1 MLLKLLIFNNCIK
14 MIKKLTLSTIAS
26 LLLLSQASNSQ
37 TKVGTIG
44 EITGT
49 IGAATHYVSKGFE
62 SNRDKPTANLTGEFA
77 SSSNIQVILGAGIFA
92 AKPDKPVT
100 AGTGYDYE
108 MNYYGGLR
116 KAIDKATLEAGY
128 IYVHFPSASKGDE
141 LALNTG
147 AYYGKA
153 SFQATKDTSFRV
165 YYEQDDTGGAV
176 VGDEKRKVIQNYIE
190 VGFSHNLGPATLNAS
205 YGDYKKA
212 AKHYKVGLSKE
223 IMGFNV
229 SADYIDNDKTKATV
243 TDKHDNQLVVVS
255 VSKSF

>member
-1 MLLKLLIFNNCIK
+1 
-14 MIKKLTLSTIAS
+14 MIKKLTLSSIAS

-49 IGAATHYVSKGFE
+49 IGAATHYVSKGIE
-62 SNRDKPTANLTGEFA
+62 SNRDKPTASLTGEFA

-165 YYEQDDTGGAV
+165 YYEQDDTGGAINS
-176 VGDEKRKVIQNYIE
+176 DRQKLAQNYVE

-205 YGDYKKA
+205 YGDA
-212 AKHYKVGLSKE
+212 QNLVTHYKVGLSKE

-229 SADYIDNDKTKATV
+229 SADYIDNDKTKANIV
-243 TDKHDNQLVVVS
+243 DKHDNQLVVLS

>member
-1 MLLKLLIFNNCIK
+1 MN
-14 MIKKLTLSTIAS
+14 KKIILSSFAS
-26 LLLLSQASNSQ
+26 IVLLSEVANSQ
-37 TKVGTIG
+37 TKIGTIG

-49 IGAATHYVSKGFE
+49 IGAATHYVSKGIE
-62 SNRDKPTANLTGEFA
+62 QNRDKPTASLTGEFA
-77 SSSNIQVILGAGIFA
+77 SSSDIQIILGAGIFA

-100 AGTGYDYE
+100 AGGGYDYE

-116 KAIDKATLEAGY
+116 KAIDKVTLEAGY
-128 IYVHFPSASKGDE
+128 IYVDYPSASKGDA

-165 YYEQDDTGGAV
+165 YYEQDDTKGA
-176 VGDEKRKVIQNYIE
+176 KVTSGKILQNYTEI
-190 VGFSHNLGPATLNAS
+190 GLSHNIGPATLNAS

-212 AKHYKVGLSKE
+212 VKHYKVGLSKE

-229 SADYIDNDKTKATV
+229 SADYIDNDKTKANI
-243 TDKHDNQLVVVS
+243 TDKHDNQLVVLS

>member
-1 MLLKLLIFNNCIK
+1 

-62 SNRDKPTANLTGEFA
+62 QNRDKPTASLTGEFA
-77 SSSNIQVILGAGIFA
+77 SSSDIQVILGAGIFA
-92 AKPDKPVT
+92 ARQDKPVT

-116 KAIDKATLEAGY
+116 KAIDKVTLEAGY
-128 IYVHFPSASKGDE
+128 IYVDYPSASKGDE
-141 LALNTG
+141 LAVNTG

-153 SFQATKDTSFRV
+153 SLQATKDTSFRV
-165 YYEQDDTGGAV
+165 YYEQDDTKGAIV
-176 VGDEKRKVIQNYIE
+176 TSGKILQNYTEI
-190 VGFSHNLGPATLNAS
+190 GLSHNIGPATLNAS
-205 YGDYKKA
+205 YGDYKKVV
-212 AKHYKVGLSKE
+212 KHYKVGLSKE

-229 SADYIDNDKTKATV
+229 SADYIDNDKTKENV

>member
-1 MLLKLLIFNNCIK
+1 MN
-14 MIKKLTLSTIAS
+14 KKLILSSFAS
-26 LLLLSQASNSQ
+26 IILLSEVANSQ
-37 TKVGTIG
+37 TKIGTIG

-49 IGAATHYVSKGFE
+49 IGAATHYVSKGIE
-62 SNRDKPTANLTGEFA
+62 QNRDKPTASLIGEFA
-77 SSSNIQVILGAGIFA
+77 SSSNIQLILGAGIFA

-100 AGTGYDYE
+100 AGGGYDYE

-116 KAIDKATLEAGY
+116 KAIDKVTLEAGY
-128 IYVHFPSASKGDE
+128 IYIDYPSASKGYE

-165 YYEQDDTGGAV
+165 YYEQDDTKGSIVTSG
-176 VGDEKRKVIQNYIE
+176 KILQNYTEI
-190 VGFSHNLGPATLNAS
+190 GFSHNIGPATLNAS
-205 YGDYKKA
+205 YGDWKKA
-212 AKHYKVGLSKE
+212 VKHYKVGLSKE

-229 SADYIDNDKTKATV
+229 SADYIDNDKTKENTV
-243 TDKHDNQLVVVS
+243 DKHDNQLVVLS

>member
-1 MLLKLLIFNNCIK
+1 

-62 SNRDKPTANLTGEFA
+62 QNRDKPTASLTGEFA
-77 SSSNIQVILGAGIFA
+77 SSSDIQVILGAGIFA

-116 KAIDKATLEAGY
+116 KAIDKVTLEAGY
-128 IYVHFPSASKGDE
+128 IYVDYPSASKGDE
-141 LALNTG
+141 LLDTG

-165 YYEQDDTGGAV
+165 YYEQDDTGGALY
-176 VGDEKRKVIQNYIE
+176 GDAKRKILQNYTEI
-190 VGFSHNLGPATLNAS
+190 GLSHNIGPATLNAS
-205 YGDYKKA
+205 YGDYKKVV
-212 AKHYKVGLSKE
+212 KHYKVGLSKE

-229 SADYIDNDKTKATV
+229 SADYIDNDKTKENV
-243 TDKHDNQLVVVS
+243 PDNHDNQLVVVS

>member
-1 MLLKLLIFNNCIK
+1 
-14 MIKKLTLSTIAS
+14 MIKKLTLSSIAS
-26 LLLLSQASNSQ
+26 LLLLTQASNSQ
-37 TKVGTIG
+37 TKIGTIG

-49 IGAATHYVSKGFE
+49 IGAATHYVSKGIE
-62 SNRDKPTANLTGEFA
+62 SNRDKPTASLTGEFA
-77 SSSNIQVILGAGIFA
+77 SSSDIQVILGAGIFA

-100 AGTGYDYE
+100 AGLGYDYE

-116 KAIDKATLEAGY
+116 KAIDKVTLEAGY
-128 IYVHFPSASKGDE
+128 IYIDYPSASKGDQ

-153 SFQATKDTSFRV
+153 ALQATKDTSFRV
-165 YYEQDDTGGAV
+165 YYEQDDTGGANAA
-176 VGDEKRKVIQNYIE
+176 GGKVQKNYVE

-205 YGDYKKA
+205 YGDYKNFV
-212 AKHYKVGLSKE
+212 KHYKVGLAKE

-229 SADYIDNDKTKATV
+229 SADYVDNDKTKANI
-243 TDKHDNQLVVVS
+243 TDTHDNQLLVLS

>member
-1 MLLKLLIFNNCIK
+1 
-14 MIKKLTLSTIAS
+14 MIKKLTLSSIAS

-49 IGAATHYVSKGFE
+49 IGAATHYVSKGLE
-62 SNRDKPTANLTGEFA
+62 QNRDKPTASLTGEFA
-77 SSSNIQVILGAGIFA
+77 SASDIQVILGAGIFA

-100 AGTGYDYE
+100 AGGGYDYE

-116 KAIDKATLEAGY
+116 KAIDKVTLEAGY
-128 IYVHFPSASKGDE
+128 IYFHFPSASKGDE

-147 AYYGKA
+147 SYYGKA

-165 YYEQDDTGGAV
+165 YYEQDDTGGAINS
-176 VGDEKRKVIQNYIE
+176 DRQKLAQNYVE

-205 YGDYKKA
+205 YGDA
-212 AKHYKVGLSKE
+212 QNLVTHYKVGLSKE

-229 SADYIDNDKTKATV
+229 SADYIDNDKTKTNIV
-243 TDKHDNQLVVVS
+243 DKHDNQLVVLS

>member
-1 MLLKLLIFNNCIK
+1 MN
-14 MIKKLTLSTIAS
+14 KKIILSSFAS
-26 LLLLSQASNSQ
+26 IVLLSEVANSQ

-49 IGAATHYVSKGFE
+49 ISAATHYVSKGVE
-62 SNRDKPTANLTGEFA
+62 QNRDKPTASLTGEFA
-77 SSSNIQVILGAGIFA
+77 SSSDIQVILGAGIFA

-100 AGTGYDYE
+100 AGGGYDYE

-141 LALNTG
+141 LAFNTG

-165 YYEQDDTGGAV
+165 YYEQDDTKGA
-176 VGDEKRKVIQNYIE
+176 KVTSGKILQNYTEI
-190 VGFSHNLGPATLNAS
+190 GLSHNIGPATLNAS

-212 AKHYKVGLSKE
+212 VKHYKVGLSKE

-229 SADYIDNDKTKATV
+229 SADYIDNDKTKENV
-243 TDKHDNQLVVVS
+243 TDEHDNQLVVVS

>member
-1 MLLKLLIFNNCIK
+1 

-37 TKVGTIG
+37 TKVGKIG

-49 IGAATHYVSKGFE
+49 IGASTHYVSKGIE
-62 SNRDKPTANLTGEFA
+62 SNRDKPTASLTGEFA
-77 SSSNIQVILGAGIFA
+77 SSSDIQVILGAGIFA

-100 AGTGYDYE
+100 AGGGYDYE

-116 KAIDKATLEAGY
+116 KAIDKVTLEAGY
-128 IYVHFPSASKGDE
+128 IYVDYPSASKGDA

-165 YYEQDDTGGAV
+165 YYEQDDTKGAINTSTT
-176 VGDEKRKVIQNYIE
+176 GKFLQNYTEI
-190 VGFSHNLGPATLNAS
+190 GLSHNIGPATLNAS
-205 YGDYKKA
+205 YGDYKKVV
-212 AKHYKVGLSKE
+212 KHYKVGLSKE

-229 SADYIDNDKTKATV
+229 SADYIDNDKTKANL

>member
-1 MLLKLLIFNNCIK
+1 
-14 MIKKLTLSTIAS
+14 MIKKLTLSSIAS
-26 LLLLSQASNSQ
+26 LLLLTQASNSQ
-37 TKVGTIG
+37 TKIGTIG

-49 IGAATHYVSKGFE
+49 IGAATHYVSKGIE
-62 SNRDKPTANLTGEFA
+62 QNRDKPTASLTGEFA
-77 SSSNIQVILGAGIFA
+77 SSSDIQVILGAGIFA

-100 AGTGYDYE
+100 AGLGYDYE

-116 KAIDKATLEAGY
+116 KAIDKVTLEAGY
-128 IYVHFPSASKGDE
+128 IYIDYPSASKGDQ

-153 SFQATKDTSFRV
+153 ALQATKDTSFRV
-165 YYEQDDTGGAV
+165 YYEQDDTGGANAAR
-176 VGDEKRKVIQNYIE
+176 GKVQKNYVE

-205 YGDYKKA
+205 YGDYKNFV
-212 AKHYKVGLSKE
+212 KHYKVGLAKE

-229 SADYIDNDKTKATV
+229 SADYIDNDKTKV
-243 TDKHDNQLVVVS
+243 NITDTHDNQLLVLS

>member
-1 MLLKLLIFNNCIK
+1 
-14 MIKKLTLSTIAS
+14 MIKKLTLSSIAS

-49 IGAATHYVSKGFE
+49 IGAATHYVSKGLE
-62 SNRDKPTANLTGEFA
+62 QNRDKPTASLTGEFA
-77 SSSNIQVILGAGIFA
+77 SASDIQVILGAGIFA

-100 AGTGYDYE
+100 AGGGYDYE

-116 KAIDKATLEAGY
+116 KAIDKVTLEAGY
-128 IYVHFPSASKGDE
+128 IYFHFPSASKGDE

-147 AYYGKA
+147 SYYGKA

-165 YYEQDDTGGAV
+165 YYEQDDTGGAINS
-176 VGDEKRKVIQNYIE
+176 DRQKLAQNYVE

-205 YGDYKKA
+205 YGDA
-212 AKHYKVGLSKE
+212 QNLVTHYKVGLSKE

-229 SADYIDNDKTKATV
+229 SADYIDNDKTKANIV
-243 TDKHDNQLVVVS
+243 DKHDNQLVVLS

>member
-1 MLLKLLIFNNCIK
+1 MN
-14 MIKKLTLSTIAS
+14 KKIILSSFAS
-26 LLLLSQASNSQ
+26 IVLLSEVANSQ

-49 IGAATHYVSKGFE
+49 IGAATHYVSKGLE
-62 SNRDKPTANLTGEFA
+62 ANRDKPTASLTGEFA
-77 SSSNIQVILGAGIFA
+77 SSSDIQVILGAGIFA

-116 KAIDKATLEAGY
+116 KAIDKVTLEAGY
-128 IYVHFPSASKGDE
+128 IYVDYPSASKGDA

-165 YYEQDDTGGAV
+165 YYEQDDTDGARN
-176 VGDEKRKVIQNYIE
+176 GSIKLQTNYTE
-190 VGFSHNLGPATLNAS
+190 VGVSHNFGPAIFNAS
-205 YGDYKKA
+205 YGDFKNF
-212 AKHYKVGLSKE
+212 AKHYKVGLAKE
-223 IMGFNV
+223 IMGYNV
-229 SADYIDNDKTKATV
+229 SADYIDNDKTKANI

>member
-1 MLLKLLIFNNCIK
+1 MN
-14 MIKKLTLSTIAS
+14 KKIILSSFAS
-26 LLLLSQASNSQ
+26 IVLLSEVANSQ
-37 TKVGTIG
+37 TKIGTIG

-49 IGAATHYVSKGFE
+49 ISAATHYVSKGIE
-62 SNRDKPTANLTGEFA
+62 QNRDKPTASLTGEFA
-77 SSSNIQVILGAGIFA
+77 SSSDIQVILGAGIFA

-100 AGTGYDYE
+100 AGGGYDYE

-116 KAIDKATLEAGY
+116 KAIDKVTLEAGY
-128 IYVHFPSASKGDE
+128 IYVDYPSASKGDA

-165 YYEQDDTGGAV
+165 YYEQDDTKGW
-176 VGDEKRKVIQNYIE
+176 KVTSGKIMQNYTEI
-190 VGFSHNLGPATLNAS
+190 GLSHNIGPATFNAS
-205 YGDYKKA
+205 YGDFKDFV
-212 AKHYKVGLSKE
+212 KHYKVGLAKE
-223 IMGFNV
+223 IKGFNV
-229 SADYIDNDKTKATV
+229 SADYIDNEKTKANI

>member
-1 MLLKLLIFNNCIK
+1 
-14 MIKKLTLSTIAS
+14 MIKKLTLSSIAS
-26 LLLLSQASNSQ
+26 LLLLTQASNSQ

-49 IGAATHYVSKGFE
+49 IGAATHYVSKGLE
-62 SNRDKPTANLTGEFA
+62 QNRDKPTASLTGEFA
-77 SSSNIQVILGAGIFA
+77 SSSDIQVILGAGIFA

-100 AGTGYDYE
+100 AGLGYDYE

-116 KAIDKATLEAGY
+116 KAIDKVTLEAGY
-128 IYVHFPSASKGDE
+128 IYIDYPSASKGDQ

-153 SFQATKDTSFRV
+153 ALQATKDTSFRV
-165 YYEQDDTGGAV
+165 YYEQDDTGGANAA
-176 VGDEKRKVIQNYIE
+176 GGKVQKNYVE

-205 YGDYKKA
+205 YGDYKNFV
-212 AKHYKVGLSKE
+212 KHYKVGLAKE

-229 SADYIDNDKTKATV
+229 SADYVDNDKTKANI
-243 TDKHDNQLVVVS
+243 TDTHDNQLLVLS

>member
-1 MLLKLLIFNNCIK
+1 
-14 MIKKLTLSTIAS
+14 MIKKTIFLSIAS
-26 LLLLSQASNSQ
+26 LLLFSQASNSQ

-49 IGAATHYVSKGFE
+49 IGVASHYVSKGLE
-62 SNRDKPTANLTGEFA
+62 SNRDKPTASLTGEFA

-92 AKPDKPVT
+92 ARPDKPVT
-100 AGTGYDYE
+100 AGGGYGYE

-116 KAIDKATLEAGY
+116 KAIDKVTLEAGY
-128 IYVHFPSASKGDE
+128 IYVDYPSASKGDE

-153 SFQATKDTSFRV
+153 ALQATKDTSFRV
-165 YYEQDDTGGAV
+165 YYEQDDTGGAKS
-176 VGDEKRKVIQNYIE
+176 GGSKLIQNYKE

-205 YGDYKKA
+205 YGDFKNLI
-212 AKHYKVGLSKE
+212 KHYKVGLAKE

-229 SADYIDNDKTKATV
+229 SADYVDNNKTKANV
-243 TDKHDNQLVVVS
+243 TDKHDNQLVVFS

>member
-1 MLLKLLIFNNCIK
+1 
-14 MIKKLTLSTIAS
+14 MIKKLTFSSIAS

-49 IGAATHYVSKGFE
+49 IGAATHYVSKGYE
-62 SNRDKPTANLTGEFA
+62 QNRDKPTASLTGEFA

-100 AGTGYDYE
+100 DGGGYDYE
-108 MNYYGGLR
+108 MSYYGGLR
-116 KAIDKATLEAGY
+116 KAIDKVTLEAGY
-128 IYVHFPSASKGDE
+128 IYFGFPSASKGDE

-147 AYYGKA
+147 SYYGKA

-165 YYEQDDTGGAV
+165 YYEQDDTGGAINS
-176 VGDEKRKVIQNYIE
+176 DRQKLFQNYVE

-205 YGDYKKA
+205 YGDA
-212 AKHYKVGLSKE
+212 QNLVTHYKVGLSKE

-229 SADYIDNDKTKATV
+229 SADYMENDKVKRNNP
-243 TDKHDNQLVVVS
+243 DKHDNQLVVLS

>member
-1 MLLKLLIFNNCIK
+1 
-14 MIKKLTLSTIAS
+14 MIKKLTLSSIAS

-49 IGAATHYVSKGFE
+49 IGAATHYVSKGLE
-62 SNRDKPTANLTGEFA
+62 SNRDKPTASLTGEFA
-77 SSSNIQVILGAGIFA
+77 SASDIQVILGAGIFA
-92 AKPDKPVT
+92 AKPDKLVT
-100 AGTGYDYE
+100 AGGGYDYE

-116 KAIDKATLEAGY
+116 KAIDKVTLEAGY
-128 IYVHFPSASKGDE
+128 IYFHFPSASKGDE
-141 LALNTG
+141 LTLNTG
-147 AYYGKA
+147 SYYGKA

-165 YYEQDDTGGAV
+165 YYEQDDTGGAINS
-176 VGDEKRKVIQNYIE
+176 DRQKLAQNYVE

-205 YGDYKKA
+205 YGDA
-212 AKHYKVGLSKE
+212 QNLVTHYKVGLSKE

-229 SADYIDNDKTKATV
+229 SADYIDNDKTKSNIV
-243 TDKHDNQLVVVS
+243 DKHDNQLVVLS

>member
-1 MLLKLLIFNNCIK
+1 MN
-14 MIKKLTLSTIAS
+14 KKIILSSFAS
-26 LLLLSQASNSQ
+26 IVLLSEVANSQ

-49 IGAATHYVSKGFE
+49 ISAATHYVSKGVE
-62 SNRDKPTANLTGEFA
+62 QNRDKPTASLTGEFA
-77 SSSNIQVILGAGIFA
+77 SSSDIQVILGAGIFA

-100 AGTGYDYE
+100 AGGGYDYE

-116 KAIDKATLEAGY
+116 KAIDKVTLEAGY
-128 IYVHFPSASKGDE
+128 IYIDYPSASNGDA

-176 VGDEKRKVIQNYIE
+176 AGEAKRKHIQNYIE

-205 YGDYKKA
+205 YGDFKNLVT
-212 AKHYKVGLSKE
+212 HYKVGLAKE
-223 IMGFNV
+223 IKGFNV
-229 SADYIDNDKTKATV
+229 SADYIDNEKTKANI
-243 TDKHDNQLVVVS
+243 TDKHDNQLVVLS

>member
-1 MLLKLLIFNNCIK
+1 

-37 TKVGTIG
+37 TKVGKIG

-49 IGAATHYVSKGFE
+49 IGASTHYVSKGIE
-62 SNRDKPTANLTGEFA
+62 SNRDKPTASLTGEFA

-116 KAIDKATLEAGY
+116 KAIDKVTLEAGY
-128 IYVHFPSASKGDE
+128 IYVDYPSASKGDA

-165 YYEQDDTGGAV
+165 YYEQDDTKGAIV
-176 VGDEKRKVIQNYIE
+176 TSGKILQNYTEI
-190 VGFSHNLGPATLNAS
+190 GLSHNIGPATLNAS
-205 YGDYKKA
+205 YGDYKKVV
-212 AKHYKVGLSKE
+212 KHYKVGLSKE
-223 IMGFNV
+223 IMGYNV
-229 SADYIDNDKTKATV
+229 SADYIDNDKTKANI
-243 TDKHDNQLVVVS
+243 TDKHDNQLVVLS

>member
-1 MLLKLLIFNNCIK
+1 
-14 MIKKLTLSTIAS
+14 MIKKLTLSSIAS

-49 IGAATHYVSKGFE
+49 IGAASHYVSKGIE
-62 SNRDKPTANLTGEFA
+62 QNRDKPTASLTGEFA

-100 AGTGYDYE
+100 AGGGYDYE

-116 KAIDKATLEAGY
+116 KAIDKVTLEAGY
-128 IYVHFPSASKGDE
+128 IYIDYPSASKGDQ
-141 LALNTG
+141 LAINTG

-153 SFQATKDTSFRV
+153 ALQATKDTSFRV

-176 VGDEKRKVIQNYIE
+176 AGDERRKHIQNYIE

-205 YGDYKKA
+205 YGDFKNLV
-212 AKHYKVGLSKE
+212 KHYKVGLAKE

-229 SADYIDNDKTKATV
+229 SADYIDNNKTKANI
-243 TDKHDNQLVVVS
+243 TDKHDNQLVVLS